1 MANSFFAPQTFP
13 FMLGE
18 REVGTFTVDCTSH
31 GQYEYTLHLHASDFP
46 IPWAWQDRNDQ
57 FIDASRGQLHHDVML
72 CWVEER
78 VFPKERHNA
87 ADILHSIGL
96 SDYDQFEVLKATR
109 LRHRY
114 DAFWIRVDS
123 ADTYA
128 ETILPH
134 WRR

>member
-1 MANSFFAPQTFP
+1 MVADGLFIFYDANVS
-13 FMLGE
+13 
-18 REVGTFTVDCTSH
+18 VDCTPH
-31 GQYEYTLHLHASDFP
+31 GQYEYTLHLHESDVP

-114 DAFWIRVDS
+114 GAFGFVSMFPIR
-123 ADTYA
+123 T
-128 ETILPH
+128 
-134 WRR
+134 